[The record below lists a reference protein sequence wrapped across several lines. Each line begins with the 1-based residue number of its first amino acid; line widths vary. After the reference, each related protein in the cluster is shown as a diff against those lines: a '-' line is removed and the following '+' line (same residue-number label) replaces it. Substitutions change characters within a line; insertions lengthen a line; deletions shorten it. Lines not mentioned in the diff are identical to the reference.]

1 VPAKSSD
8 LPLMNTTR
16 LLLINPNTNTETT
29 REMVQIALHEA
40 EGSGTAVHSHCMT

>member
-1 VPAKSSD
+1 
-8 LPLMNTTR
+8 MNTTR